1 MPATAEAESNFDKP
15 TLNKKMSKKS
25 ARKNLSAET
34 EPAEE
39 STVTTRESDNAF
51 AKPKKSKSNRSESS
65 SKLNDL
71 LENMVQDASASGGF
85 DTSGISA
92 THGTNNEFDKPK
104 VKKKRKSKK
113 SKRKRKADSSEDDSE
128 KPKLKKD
135 KSKLRKPK
143 EKTPPKSK
151 YNKGKEKKSRKRDKM
166 KEKTDKPIDGIGE
179 ALAKEDEKKSEDEPV
194 RSGRKKKMSKKDM
207 KKSKDRRNKHKKDKA
222 KRDKAKRA
230 KEGST
235 DEEGKKA
242 KKGKKKE
249 KGLDGKSS
257 HSNDSKGSRRSKG
270 SNGSK
275 GRKKLKK
282 GQSRRRGRK
291 EDFEVKD
298 RMNGDEYLLTLAD
311 QPFGAMQNQ
320 NREVDKALMLSTHS
334 LYTNEEEQVPA
345 DNDPMICIRIN
356 RIQRKLTE
364 LRIKTQQEIYY
375 MDQHTE
381 REKDALMEKIG
392 MSNDPE
398 EAIGHIQ
405 RARIKDL
412 NNQDK
417 RLTLQINTLD
427 QEFSDEIALA
437 TKLTTEA
444 QEMQLQTASLVAH
457 IQRKEEKIARNSL
470 VVANLAYM
478 DRIILGTEV

>member
-1 MPATAEAESNFDKP
+1 
-15 TLNKKMSKKS
+15 
-25 ARKNLSAET
+25 
-34 EPAEE
+34 
-39 STVTTRESDNAF
+39 
-51 AKPKKSKSNRSESS
+51 
-65 SKLNDL
+65 
-71 LENMVQDASASGGF
+71 
-85 DTSGISA
+85 
-92 THGTNNEFDKPK
+92 
-104 VKKKRKSKK
+104 
-113 SKRKRKADSSEDDSE
+113 
-128 KPKLKKD
+128 
-135 KSKLRKPK
+135 
-143 EKTPPKSK
+143 
-151 YNKGKEKKSRKRDKM
+151 M

-381 REKDALMEKIG
+381 RE
-392 MSNDPE
+392 
-398 EAIGHIQ
+398 
-405 RARIKDL
+405 RIKDL